1 MSKNGGTPN
10 RARMEDRTRKRQC
23 IRLLRGTGRGEA
35 ELLIGGEEGMKM
47 RMVKGMV
54 AALCLTMLAPAA
66 AVSVPGGEMVVLASG
81 TQAPTTSENDK
92 KEDSKE
98 TAITMQDQKYA
109 VATLNAY
116 KISLRPSA
124 EQAIELEKKLKE
136 AYEAIGY
143 DNSKS
148 GDDAYGSSKCG
159 SKQELDATVE
169 NYKKDMDEIMKK
181 SSGSNNGGDNVIIED
196 VDDEEEDDDDNEEDP
211 PVTPDHFLMVGG
223 SWVTPVANAGQTISV
238 VLPVVNM
245 GKTMVTDAVVTPV
258 LSTDTSAWPF
268 EITSSNY
275 SQTIPDLPGTDTGMT
290 DMDRRRELTWELKT
304 RSDIGSGYQKLSF
317 EVRYRDSD
325 GESQTATLD
334 TFVQLKGTAGV
345 GADGKSSVPRVIVTG
360 FETNPENVHA
370 GESFMLTLH
379 LKNTSTATSVNNMVF
394 EIEAAVEGKDEDTT
408 YAAFLPTAGSST
420 IFVDRME
427 KNGAK
432 DIQIELEA
440 KADLTQKP
448 YAVNVNMSYED
459 EHVNAYTST
468 SSVSI
473 PVKQEA
479 RVDISAPEVMPG
491 SISVGSEANIMF
503 NIYNMGKTKLY
514 NVQVKTQ
521 SDTVSG
527 GDAFVGNLDPGA
539 TGAVDV
545 YVTGQSPTMDDGTV
559 KVQITY
565 EDETGASTAVDKEI
579 SLFVSEA
586 SMDDFMTDDSMMDGS
601 DMEIEDGQTSK
612 YIVALVVV
620 VILVAGAL
628 AGVIYMKTK
637 KKKEQMSLEEDLLDS
652 DDDTE

>member
-1 MSKNGGTPN
+1 
-10 RARMEDRTRKRQC
+10 
-23 IRLLRGTGRGEA
+23 
-35 ELLIGGEEGMKM
+35 MKM

-66 AVSVPGGEMVVLASG
+66 AVSVPGGEMVVLAEPATGDNNTGGNGDNTGGSG
-81 TQAPTTSENDK
+81 NSNNSTPTKSLEQEKQDAKDAFQDWITNNLPDNDPKINEVDEIIKAANK
-92 KEDSKE
+92 KIDELKGIDGVKDCKE
-98 TAITMQDQKYA
+98 K
-109 VATLNAY
+109 TL
-116 KISLRPSA
+116 
-124 EQAIELEKKLKE
+124 KKLN
-136 AYEAIGY
+136 
-143 DNSKS
+143 D
-148 GDDAYGSSKCG
+148 
-159 SKQELDATVE
+159 LL
-169 NYKKDMDEIMKK
+169 
-181 SSGSNNGGDNVIIED
+181 SGSTSTTPGTGDDNVIIED
-196 VDDEEEDDDDNEEDP
+196 VDDEEDDDDNEEDP

>member
-1 MSKNGGTPN
+1 
-10 RARMEDRTRKRQC
+10 
-23 IRLLRGTGRGEA
+23 
-35 ELLIGGEEGMKM
+35 MKM
-47 RMVKGMV
+47 RMVKGMA
-54 AALCLTMLAPAA
+54 AALCMAMLATTAA
-66 AVSVPGGEMVVLASG
+66 AIVPGGKMVVSAAPGDDNSSGGNNTGGSNNNGSNNTSGSTNGSGSTGSVASRDDQMKFVG
-81 TQAPTTSENDK
+81 ELQALLVNK
-92 KEDSKE
+92 KLNE
-98 TAITMQDQKYA
+98 QDQKNVDAILTSVYKQIGYDSTKS
-109 VATLNAY
+109 ATD
-116 KISLRPSA
+116 
-124 EQAIELEKKLKE
+124 KE
-136 AYEAIGY
+136 AYVDSELLFPVLKTYVDSAKEQITGII
-143 DNSKS
+143 NPS
-148 GDDAYGSSKCG
+148 GSSTSTG
-159 SKQELDATVE
+159 GTTIVEDA
-169 NYKKDMDEIMKK
+169 DE
-181 SSGSNNGGDNVIIED
+181 
-196 VDDEEEDDDDNEEDP
+196 DDEDDSEEDP

-223 SWVTPVANAGQTISV
+223 SWVTPVADAGQTVSV

-258 LSTDTSAWPF
+258 LSTDTASWPF
-268 EITSSNY
+268 EITNSNY
-275 SQTIPDLPGTDTGMT
+275 SQTIPDLPGTDTGMS
-290 DMDRRRELTWELKT
+290 DMDRRRELTWELKA

-317 EVRYRDSD
+317 DVRYRDSD

-334 TFVQLKGTAGV
+334 TYIQLKGTAGV

-360 FETNPENVHA
+360 FETTPEEVHA

-379 LKNTSTATSVNNMVF
+379 LQNTSTATSVNNMVF

-427 KNGAK
+427 KNGTK

-448 YAVNVNMSYED
+448 YAVDVNMSYED

-514 NVQVKTQ
+514 NVQVKMD
-521 SDTVSG
+521 SDTISG
-527 GDAFVGNLDPGA
+527 GDAFVGNLDSGA
-539 TGAVDV
+539 TGAVDM

-559 KVQITY
+559 KIQITY
-565 EDETGASTAVDKEI
+565 EDEAGESTAIEKEI

-586 SMDDFMTDDSMMDGS
+586 SMEDFMGDDSMMD
-601 DMEIEDGQTSK
+601 DYEIEGEGGGTTST
-612 YIVALVVV
+612 IVVLVIIG
-620 VILVAGAL
+620 VIVIAVVAGI
-628 AGVIYMKTK
+628 VYMKRK
-637 KKKEQMSLEEDLLDS
+637 KKKEQMSLEEDLLEAD
-652 DDDTE
+652 DDDTDL